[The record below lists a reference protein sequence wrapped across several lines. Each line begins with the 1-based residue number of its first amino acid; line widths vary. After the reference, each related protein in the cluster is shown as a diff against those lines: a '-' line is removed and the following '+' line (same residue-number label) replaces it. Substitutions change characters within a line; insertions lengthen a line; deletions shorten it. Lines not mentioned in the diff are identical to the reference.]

1 MFLVTFCNSLC
12 VSNCSAI
19 AGPVTTN
26 AVISAVRNI
35 SINAKPLVNMLI
47 SQRVMRFIADID
59 IGINELLSQE
69 RIPVFELL

>member
-35 SINAKPLVNMLI
+35 SINAKPLVNMQI
-47 SQRVMRFIADID
+47 SQRVMRFIAD